1 MFEIRITLDATD
13 ALLSVVRDVVDAC
26 TRRDASAISGKIWE
40 HLLDPMRAELPARR
54 VSLEGGDSG
63 TEKPAEPVASEA
75 PAETPVAD
83 EEPKKRKP
91 RAKKQAEQEE
101 APKAAAEEP
110 KAEPAVEEPKAEPA
124 EVHAEEAPS
133 QPVKEEIKPEEND
146 EALAGKGQTGNILSE
161 LTQKAIGDL
170 DRLGVSRSDANR
182 RIREYCGANGI
193 KIPTFPALLQAVGY
207 AAALDICKG

>member
-1 MFEIRITLDATD
+1 MEDTKA
-13 ALLSVVRDVVDAC
+13 V
-26 TRRDASAISGKIWE
+26 
-40 HLLDPMRAELPARR
+40 P
-54 VSLEGGDSG
+54 
-63 TEKPAEPVASEA
+63 
-75 PAETPVAD
+75 TP
-83 EEPKKRKP
+83 
-91 RAKKQAEQEE
+91 
-101 APKAAAEEP
+101 
-110 KAEPAVEEPKAEPA
+110 EEPKAEPA

-133 QPVKEEIKPEEND
+133 QPVKEETKPEAD
-146 EALAGKGQTGNILSE
+146 EALAGKGQTGDILSE